1 MSSRVSN
8 NVKTVVI
15 NSNPPPLPPSQ
26 DTQVLTNV
34 NGTNTFSYPGYN
46 FNGSNMFAGF
56 PFAGSVNQNDVSIS
70 SITTFEKY
78 FGGALAPN
86 GNMYFMP
93 CPFGYPAG
101 GSPLWTPNIGIYNPY
116 TRVFDQTT
124 LSRNN
129 VPDLSGRLIWSAITA
144 PNGKIYGIP
153 WESPFVP
160 IIDPQTNRVD
170 TTTISTVISGTTYQ
184 NFKGG
189 VLATNG
195 KIYCAGAYSNTKIGV
210 IDTITNTFSVLDIPQ
225 PIPGSGL
232 GYYSGALGKNGC
244 VYFSPHQNGGG
255 RPLKVNPFN
264 NTVIHCTNGP
274 TLGTHCGAV
283 TGKDGNVYLVPFANS
298 TFTRIDC
305 SGNNDLSGELYS
317 AWGPSKPYVMSTA
330 INGQDGLIYCMP
342 GFGSTTSLSA
352 FNVDTSSYV
361 TMSNAFVNLSSG
373 AQDVWFG
380 SLMGPDGKIYFI
392 PCRYGAICTIE
403 TGIPSQ
409 QPWMMAPEF
418 NKY

>member
-1 MSSRVSN
+1 M
-8 NVKTVVI
+8 
-15 NSNPPPLPPSQ
+15 
-26 DTQVLTNV
+26 
-34 NGTNTFSYPGYN
+34 
-46 FNGSNMFAGF
+46 MC
-56 PFAGSVNQNDVSIS
+56 
-70 SITTFEKY
+70 FEKY

-244 VYFSPHQNGGG
+244 VYFSPHQNGG

-264 NTVIHCTNGP
+264 NTVVHCTNGP
-274 TLGTHCGAV
+274 LLETHCGAV

-317 AWGPSKPYVMSTA
+317 SWGPSKPYVMSTA

-342 GFGSTTSLSA
+342 AYATTTSLSA

-361 TMSNAFVNLSSG
+361 TMSNAFVNRSIPT
-373 AQDVWFG
+373 AEQDVWFG